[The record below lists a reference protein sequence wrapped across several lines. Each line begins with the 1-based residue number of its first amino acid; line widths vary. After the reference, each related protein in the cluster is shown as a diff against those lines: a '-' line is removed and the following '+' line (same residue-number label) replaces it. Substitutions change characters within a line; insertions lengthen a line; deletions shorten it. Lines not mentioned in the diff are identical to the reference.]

1 MEERKGQSQRL
12 RPEAA
17 LSSSHFLF
25 MTEKEKL
32 LDSVYEVEKNDADH
46 GAGSQAIPEVV
57 CKKGLNIEGWKLPSP
72 GGVSVSVGERT
83 ALLKTGML
91 PPLELTFNA

>member
-1 MEERKGQSQRL
+1 MEERKGQSQCL

-32 LDSVYEVEKNDADH
+32 LDSVYEVNEGILNEKRN
-46 GAGSQAIPEVV
+46 
-57 CKKGLNIEGWKLPSP
+57 
-72 GGVSVSVGERT
+72 
-83 ALLKTGML
+83 
-91 PPLELTFNA
+91 PPLEQKKDSILYLTIPASPSSRLT